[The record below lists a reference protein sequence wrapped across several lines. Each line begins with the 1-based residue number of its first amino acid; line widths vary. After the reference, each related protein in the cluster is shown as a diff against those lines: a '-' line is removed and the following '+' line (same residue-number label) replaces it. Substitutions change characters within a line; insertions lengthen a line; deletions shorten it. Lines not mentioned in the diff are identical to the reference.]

1 MLKEGEGI
9 CPLLTVGFGL
19 DAGAPM
25 KCDPVH
31 CMWAV
36 PTTKLIDGK
45 WQSVGYRCGISQGGN
60 QIEGFGYHE
69 GTDRP

>member
-1 MLKEGEGI
+1 MLKEGDGI
-9 CPLLTVGFGL
+9 CPLLTAGFGL

-31 CMWAV
+31 CMWAI
-36 PTTKLIDGK
+36 PTIKIIDGK
-45 WQSVGYRCGISQGGN
+45 WHKVSYRCAVAVGGN
-60 QIEGFGYHE
+60 EVGSYE